1 MKSIFT
7 VLLIAG
13 LVGCS
18 DISVNGPAQQD
29 PSTPSLGTIA
39 LAPFRDAIERI
50 VPSLGTSA
58 AVDAVRVALT
68 AVINDGSDA
77 SLEALD
83 AALDRLVVAQPAAA
97 VEADAIRLAIQR

>member
-7 VLLIAG
+7 VLLVAG
-13 LVGCS
+13 LAGCS
-18 DISVNGPAQQD
+18 DAGLTGPAPRD
-29 PSTPSLGTIA
+29 PSAPSLGAIV

-50 VPSLGTSA
+50 VPSLGTST
-58 AVDAVRVALT
+58 AVGVVRVALT

-83 AALDRLVVAQPAAA
+83 SALDRLVVAQPDAA